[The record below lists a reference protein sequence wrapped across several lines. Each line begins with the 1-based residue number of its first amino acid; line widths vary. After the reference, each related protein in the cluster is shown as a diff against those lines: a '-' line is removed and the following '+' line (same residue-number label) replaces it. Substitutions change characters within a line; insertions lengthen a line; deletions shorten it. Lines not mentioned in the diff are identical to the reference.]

1 LKVLNSKSETIIR
14 GRRDNAMK
22 AKRTRTKRQKI
33 LDRQFNRTDDRKNEF
48 STRGG
53 GGVGEKTSE
62 EIFNDEL
69 ILQGS

>member
-1 LKVLNSKSETIIR
+1 
-14 GRRDNAMK
+14 MK
-22 AKRTRTKRQKI
+22 AKGTRTKRQKI
-33 LDRQFNRTDDRKNEF
+33 LDRQFNHTDDRKNEF

-53 GGVGEKTSE
+53 GVE